1 MHFSQV
7 SSPLSVS
14 MYVVKLKVT
23 EFIYDNIRLLANMV
37 HKVLSVKVV
46 AFLTNRIAIHLS
58 P

>member
-46 AFLTNRIAIHLS
+46 AFLTNRIAIH
-58 P
+58 